1 MGSQRRNTN
10 GKKEMINELGIKGD
24 KFIRRAMRRDVK
36 KVYDAFMK
44 DKEHQEFYK
53 AILIK

>member
-1 MGSQRRNTN
+1 MTKR
-10 GKKEMINELGIKGD
+10 EMIDELGIVGD
-24 KFIRRAMRRDVK
+24 KFVKRAMRRDVK
-36 KVYDAFMK
+36 KVYAAFMK